1 MRSHSGS
8 LSKSNFIPNR
18 YFFILASASPR
29 RKELLTIL
37 GFPFVVVVPE
47 SPSPKPDSKVDP
59 GASNLGIDETPL
71 PGEAPPE
78 LVQRLSR
85 AKALAV
91 TELLPAVELPKGSVW
106 GNSPLDLTAIIIAA
120 DTVVVSGDKI
130 LGKPLH
136 PAEAIQMLIDL
147 RQQQYHYVY
156 SGLTVAI
163 VSQTDYGKYNP
174 RLITRLHQS
183 KVWMRPYTNAEI
195 EAYVASGDPMDK
207 AGAYAIQNK
216 DFAPVER
223 LEGCFASVMGLPL
236 GELLAALTEI
246 GLSFPAASQ
255 QCRRYSGFSCCL
267 EIVGY

>member
-1 MRSHSGS
+1 MLDQIHDQ
-8 LSKSNFIPNR
+8 

-29 RKELLTIL
+29 RKELLTLL
-37 GFPFVVVVPE
+37 GIPFVVVVPE
-47 SPSPKPDSKVDP
+47 SPSPEPDSKVEP
-59 GASNLGIDETPL
+59 GASNLGIDETPF

-91 TELLPAVELPKGSVW
+91 TKLLPFLGLPKGSAG
-106 GNSPLDLTAIIIAA
+106 GNNPLDLTAVIIAA
-120 DTVVVSGDKI
+120 DTIVVSDDKI

-136 PAEAIQMLIDL
+136 PAEAIQMLINL

-163 VSQTDYGKYNP
+163 VSQTDYGKHNP
-174 RLITRLHQS
+174 KLITRLHQS
-183 KVWMRPYTNAEI
+183 RVWMRPYTNAEI

-236 GELLAALTEI
+236 GELLAALAEI
-246 GLSFPAASQ
+246 GLSFPAASR
-255 QCRRYSGFSCCL
+255 QCRRYSGSSCCL
-267 EIVGY
+267 EIAGD